1 MKHLQILNAV
11 LLAFGLAMG
20 IILAVVCVLY
30 GVHVGS
36 EPQLRSDLPNLFIL
50 TGLFLFL
57 GLAGGI
63 AFLAHRRR
71 WTGRWLL
78 QALPL
83 APVAGLGLFL
93 LSLRASAG

>member
-1 MKHLQILNAV
+1 MKYLQITNAAV
-11 LLAFGLAMG
+11 LAFGLAMG
-20 IILAVVCVLY
+20 IILAVVCLLY

-36 EPQLRSDLPNLFIL
+36 EPQLRGDLPNLFIL

-63 AFLAHRRR
+63 AFLAHRRQ
-71 WTGRWLL
+71 WPGHWLL

-93 LSLRASAG
+93 VSLGA